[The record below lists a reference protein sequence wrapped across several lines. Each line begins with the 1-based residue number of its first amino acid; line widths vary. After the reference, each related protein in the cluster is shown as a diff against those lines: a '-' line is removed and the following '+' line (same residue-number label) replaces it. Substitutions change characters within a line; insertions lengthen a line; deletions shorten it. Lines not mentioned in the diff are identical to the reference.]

1 MKAQYL
7 EPKLRIVYLERS
19 NILLLASGE
28 AENDKEK
35 DGYEDDF
42 IK

>member
-1 MKAQYL
+1 MKAKYL

-19 NILLLASGE
+19 SILLLASGE

-42 IK
+42 LN